1 MSRFNPHFPNAAQ
14 VFDVADEFKQ
24 RCLLDQESL
33 FLDGQTLWTPE
44 HFKSLIENYVD
55 RPDTGD
61 RGFYEKLAD
70 QLATCEPLDVALMS
84 EVFWIVQLGPTN
96 LRAPT
101 KIKTVERIW
110 NMKPAAPFPTSSP
123 FLQIP
128 ALSGL
133 GSAGPGYNNYLPM
146 EIIFAVEAFAAF
158 MVKPKAEREALLNDA
173 QGFARWLES
182 IPSGKGRQLYH
193 TLCHVLFPD
202 SFERIFSQGN
212 KFQVA
217 RAHKIWTPIL
227 GESRP
232 AMDAALLE
240 LRKRLELQHP
250 GAVDYYELPVGT
262 LIKEE
267 TTQPVKGSV
276 GTSSKDGVAKGAGAL
291 SAHEPDPEYDVET
304 ATNAKPT
311 LRLADNLIL
320 FGPPGTGKTFEMQ
333 ARMKVAYDKGED
345 FAFVAFHPSYAYE
358 DFIGG
363 LRPVAAKDGTGV
375 VVVFQKGPFLTLCEK
390 AHANPTQQFT
400 LFIDEI
406 NRANVAKVF
415 GELITLI
422 EPSKRVIAG
431 SKVKDEGAWVTLP
444 GLPERFG
451 VPDNLNIVATMNT
464 ADRSIAMMDIALRR
478 RFRFQECAPE
488 PQHIQPAMVGSIDLP
503 MLLQRLN
510 DRLEYLLDRDHA
522 IGHAVFMGI
531 TSLPDLQQVL
541 AQRVIPLLQE
551 YFFEDMEKVRLVLT
565 GNGKESVFFKS
576 RSLTPS
582 VLFPGAKQAVGTET
596 RATFLVGEPSN
607 WNEAHIMSLYG
618 ASPVATPASEPTVD
632 SPKEGDDSTPVA
644 E

>member
-14 VFDVADEFKQ
+14 VFDAADKFKQ
-24 RCLLDQESL
+24 RCLLNQESL

-70 QLATCEPLDVALMS
+70 QLATCAPLDVALMS

-110 NMKPAAPFPTSSP
+110 NMKPAAPFPMSSP
-123 FLQIP
+123 FLEIP
-128 ALSGL
+128 VLSGL

-146 EIIFAVEAFAAF
+146 EIIFAVDAFAAF
-158 MVKPKAEREALLNDA
+158 VAKPRAERESLLNDA
-173 QGFARWLES
+173 QGFAKWLES

-217 RAHKIWTPIL
+217 RAHKIWTPPL

-232 AMDAALLE
+232 VMDAALLE

-250 GAVDYYELPVGT
+250 GAVDYYALPVGT

-267 TTQPVKGSV
+267 ATQPGKGSD
-276 GTSSKDGVAKGAGAL
+276 GTASKDGAAKGSAAL

-311 LRLADNLIL
+311 LRQADNLIL

-333 ARMKVAYDKGED
+333 ARMKAAFDKGED

-363 LRPVAAKDGTGV
+363 LRPVAAKT
-375 VVVFQKGPFLTLCEK
+375 
-390 AHANPTQQFT
+390 
-400 LFIDEI
+400 
-406 NRANVAKVF
+406 
-415 GELITLI
+415 
-422 EPSKRVIAG
+422 
-431 SKVKDEGAWVTLP
+431 
-444 GLPERFG
+444 
-451 VPDNLNIVATMNT
+451 VPA
-464 ADRSIAMMDIALRR
+464 
-478 RFRFQECAPE
+478 
-488 PQHIQPAMVGSIDLP
+488 
-503 MLLQRLN
+503 
-510 DRLEYLLDRDHA
+510 
-522 IGHAVFMGI
+522 
-531 TSLPDLQQVL
+531 
-541 AQRVIPLLQE
+541 
-551 YFFEDMEKVRLVLT
+551 
-565 GNGKESVFFKS
+565 
-576 RSLTPS
+576 
-582 VLFPGAKQAVGTET
+582 
-596 RATFLVGEPSN
+596 
-607 WNEAHIMSLYG
+607 
-618 ASPVATPASEPTVD
+618 
-632 SPKEGDDSTPVA
+632 
-644 E
+644 

>member
-14 VFDVADEFKQ
+14 VFDAAEKFKQ

-44 HFKSLIENYVD
+44 HFKELIQKYVD

-70 QLATCEPLDVALMS
+70 QLATCAPLDVALMA

-110 NMKPAAPFPTSSP
+110 NMKPAAAFPTSSP

-128 ALSGL
+128 VLSGL

-146 EIIFAVEAFAAF
+146 EIIFAVEAFAEFVA
-158 MVKPKAEREALLNDA
+158 KPLAEREALLNDA
-173 QGFARWLES
+173 QGFAKWLET

-217 RAHKIWTPIL
+217 RAHKIWTPAL

-267 TTQPVKGSV
+267 VTQPGKDSD
-276 GTSSKDGVAKGAGAL
+276 GTSGKDGAAKGTAAV
-291 SAHEPDPEYDVET
+291 SAHEPDPEYDVEV

-333 ARMKVAYDKGED
+333 ARMKTAYDKGED

-363 LRPVAAKDGTGV
+363 LRPVAAQDGAGV
-375 VVVFQKGPFLTLCEK
+375 AVVFQKGPFLTLCEK

-431 SKVKDEGAWVTLP
+431 SKVKDEGA
-444 GLPERFG
+444 
-451 VPDNLNIVATMNT
+451 
-464 ADRSIAMMDIALRR
+464 
-478 RFRFQECAPE
+478 
-488 PQHIQPAMVGSIDLP
+488 
-503 MLLQRLN
+503 
-510 DRLEYLLDRDHA
+510 
-522 IGHAVFMGI
+522 
-531 TSLPDLQQVL
+531 
-541 AQRVIPLLQE
+541 
-551 YFFEDMEKVRLVLT
+551 
-565 GNGKESVFFKS
+565 
-576 RSLTPS
+576 
-582 VLFPGAKQAVGTET
+582 
-596 RATFLVGEPSN
+596 
-607 WNEAHIMSLYG
+607 
-618 ASPVATPASEPTVD
+618 
-632 SPKEGDDSTPVA
+632 
-644 E
+644 